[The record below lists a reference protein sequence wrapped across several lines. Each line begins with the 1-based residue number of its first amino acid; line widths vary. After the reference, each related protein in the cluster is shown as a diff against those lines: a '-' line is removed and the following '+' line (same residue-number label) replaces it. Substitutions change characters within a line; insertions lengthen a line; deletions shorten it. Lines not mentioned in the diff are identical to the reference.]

1 MMSVVV
7 WFEQRMSWPQQR
19 RLCLPDVTTSSSPR
33 SKWNCCHCWRL
44 CGQSAA
50 ACCCVRI
57 MQEECRQ
64 FVFSVK
70 SLNFL
75 LCGLTLDILLLS
87 ISQQAFLSYFLSF
100 LFLSFFQFLF
110 LFYFFPFSS
119 VVLHDIIPLSF
130 HVSFFLCFFL
140 SFPPNLFFPFLN
152 RILHPAVQGK
162 QLP

>member
-19 RLCLPDVTTSSSPR
+19 RLCSPDVTTSSSPR
-33 SKWNCCHCWRL
+33 SKCNCCHCWRL

-75 LCGLTLDILLLS
+75 LCGLTLILCYYLFPYRLF
-87 ISQQAFLSYFLSF
+87 FLTFSLSF
-100 LFLSFFQFLF
+100 SFFFPVPFSL
-110 LFYFFPFSS
+110 LFFPFSS
-119 VVLHDIIPLSF
+119 VVLHNIIPLSF

-140 SFPPNLFFPFLN
+140 SFPPNLLFPFLN
-152 RILHPAVQGK
+152 QIMHPAVQGK